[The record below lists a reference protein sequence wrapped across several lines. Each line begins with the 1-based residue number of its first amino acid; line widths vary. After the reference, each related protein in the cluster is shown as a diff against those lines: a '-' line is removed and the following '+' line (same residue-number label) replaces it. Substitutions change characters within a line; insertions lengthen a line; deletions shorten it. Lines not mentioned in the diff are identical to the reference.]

1 MRGTLPAARKQQR
14 YVAAR
19 TRFVGFA
26 RRGARACSRAA
37 AGSDLFRTSAQDA
50 RGTSNK
56 LILNKTPLETTVEF
70 VRGFAPLQTH
80 T

>member
-26 RRGARACSRAA
+26 RRGPIFVSEPCA
-37 AGSDLFRTSAQDA
+37 FRTFRVQNFHWKSLRLNLA
-50 RGTSNK
+50 REFLVLDSGADWK
-56 LILNKTPLETTVEF
+56 LD
-70 VRGFAPLQTH
+70 
-80 T
+80 

>member
-26 RRGARACSRAA
+26 RRGARACSRVA
-37 AGSDLFRTSAQDA
+37 AGSDLFGTSADLGMQLA
-50 RGTSNK
+50 RDG
-56 LILNKTPLETTVEF
+56 
-70 VRGFAPLQTH
+70 
-80 T
+80 

>member
-26 RRGARACSRAA
+26 RRGPICMI
-37 AGSDLFRTSAQDA
+37 A
-50 RGTSNK
+50 RGGRVRFIPY
-56 LILNKTPLETTVEF
+56 LYVHLGMALLGVVGILVLFNFIMYYV
-70 VRGFAPLQTH
+70 
-80 T
+80 

>member
-37 AGSDLFRTSAQDA
+37 AGSDLF
-50 RGTSNK
+50 GTHATGAPPAYA
-56 LILNKTPLETTVEF
+56 LNRLNTQELFELWNT
-70 VRGFAPLQTH
+70 G
-80 T
+80 